1 MSVNSP
7 NKLEVPRKRSD
18 NIRMMIKTDKE
29 TRDRMCWLLRREIAE
44 NAVHGAK
51 NWLGT
56 SINRGM
62 WLMVV
67 SDTEAL
73 IGIHDDIRHNN
84 IGLALHT
91 ASCLDTEV
99 RDVIPTEV
107 WDWMKEV
114 NDLACGSHE
123 NIR

>member
-1 MSVNSP
+1 MDFQ
-7 NKLEVPRKRSD
+7 LEVPPNKSY
-18 NIRMMIKTDKE
+18 NNCMIIKTDKE
-29 TRDRMCWLLRREIAE
+29 TRDRMCWLLRREIAA
-44 NAVHGAK
+44 NATRGAE
-51 NWLGT
+51 NWLGEE
-56 SINRGM
+56 IKRGM

-73 IGIHDDIRHNN
+73 IGIHDDIRDNN

-91 ASCLDTEV
+91 AGCLDTEV

-114 NDLACGSHE
+114 NDLACSS
-123 NIR
+123 